1 MKIYFSNIKKIS
13 FSNIGMMFAHLG
25 LAVFILGATI
35 VENNKVE
42 KEVVIK
48 IGDTIQ
54 VKDYTFEFKN
64 ISEYEGPNYQG
75 IMAKFLVYEN
85 NNLLTELYPEKRI
98 YASNNMPMTEAG
110 IDPGLSR
117 DLYIT
122 LGTLINDDVWSVR
135 IYHKPLIRLIWL
147 GALMMVFGGILSVLY
162 KRKNLAF
169 SR

>member
-1 MKIYFSNIKKIS
+1 
-13 FSNIGMMFAHLG
+13 MFAHLG

>member
-1 MKIYFSNIKKIS
+1 MTYNDNENGVCKKHNEYIYVLSLK
-13 FSNIGMMFAHLG
+13 NIGD
-25 LAVFILGATI
+25 ILVGR
-35 VENNKVE
+35 
-42 KEVVIK
+42 
-48 IGDTIQ
+48 
-54 VKDYTFEFKN
+54 
-64 ISEYEGPNYQG
+64 
-75 IMAKFLVYEN
+75 FLVYEN
-85 NNLLTELYPEKRI
+85 NNLITELYPEKRI
-98 YASNNMPMTEAG
+98 YASNNNMPMTEAG